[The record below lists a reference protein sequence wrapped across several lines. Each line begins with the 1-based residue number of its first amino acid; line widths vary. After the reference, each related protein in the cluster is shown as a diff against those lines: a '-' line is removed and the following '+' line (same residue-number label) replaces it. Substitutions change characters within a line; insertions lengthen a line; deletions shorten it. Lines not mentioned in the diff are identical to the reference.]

1 MRFSDISS
9 RCRAFPGFRQ
19 DLRQGE
25 EKAQSLKLGTELG
38 FWLRKQDL
46 NPRPSGYTL
55 SLIICTCSTIYK
67 YYSSRLQ
74 GLLTSSCIT
83 MYHHVSP
90 CLCIIHFHTYDYTYV
105 FRAPAGSGIRR
116 PHRTHP
122 FDIPREPLDP
132 LHFHSGEQACR
143 RLSPDGDR
151 TKAVPF
157 MAFSPLDVPISLFP
171 VARLDRNGLDFKI

>member
-25 EKAQSLKLGTELG
+25 EKAQSLKLGSELG

-55 SLIICTCSTIYK
+55 SLIICTCNTIYK
-67 YYSSRLQ
+67 YYNSRLQ

-83 MYHHVSP
+83 MYHHVYALFTFILTTILTFFGHPRAQAFAGRTERTPSTFPASP
-90 CLCIIHFHTYDYTYV
+90 STLSIFT
-105 FRAPAGSGIRR
+105 RENRPAGGYRQTAIG
-116 PHRTHP
+116 
-122 FDIPREPLDP
+122 LK
-132 LHFHSGEQACR
+132 LC
-143 RLSPDGDR
+143 LSWHL
-151 TKAVPF
+151 V
-157 MAFSPLDVPISLFP
+157 L
-171 VARLDRNGLDFKI
+171 